1 MRIIWRALINAV
13 AIFVAAYVVNSV
25 LGNSSITW
33 GHVSYGLGDLD
44 PWVSLVLTG
53 LVLGVV
59 NAFVRPI
66 IEIIS
71 MPITCLTLGLFH
83 FVISALMLLLVSAL
97 PLLGFQVSGFVPA
110 FLGAIVIAVVGG
122 LLSWVLPD

>member
-53 LVLGVV
+53 VSQHIRPKKPSFKAVAVEPAESPVL
-59 NAFVRPI
+59 
-66 IEIIS
+66 
-71 MPITCLTLGLFH
+71 
-83 FVISALMLLLVSAL
+83 
-97 PLLGFQVSGFVPA
+97 SGA
-110 FLGAIVIAVVGG
+110 KRTKAG
-122 LLSWVLPD
+122 SQ